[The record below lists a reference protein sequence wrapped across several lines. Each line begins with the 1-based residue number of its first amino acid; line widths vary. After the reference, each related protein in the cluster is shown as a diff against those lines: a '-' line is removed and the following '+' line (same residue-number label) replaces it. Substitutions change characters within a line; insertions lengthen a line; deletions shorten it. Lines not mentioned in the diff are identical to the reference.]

1 MRKNRRVRKAVDM
14 TIYTLRNMVER
25 CVPQAIEG
33 VKFTDGVAAD
43 DANQGRAALS
53 GYITRTQPRLDA
65 GTT

>member
-1 MRKNRRVRKAVDM
+1 M

-33 VKFTDGVAAD
+33 DKFTDGVAAD